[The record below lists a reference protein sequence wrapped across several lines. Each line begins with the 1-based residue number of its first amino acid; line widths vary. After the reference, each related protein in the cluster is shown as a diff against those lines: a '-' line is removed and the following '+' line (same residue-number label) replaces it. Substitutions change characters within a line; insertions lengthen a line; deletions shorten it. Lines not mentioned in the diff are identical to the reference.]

1 MGWQAGRGRDR
12 LAVIDEG
19 EWMRLKS
26 RRLGLT
32 LGLALACPALAGY
45 AVSAQRPK
53 ISRPV
58 QVEPRPMP
66 PLPPAVL
73 DDRLAIGGEDINARM
88 KNTRMTVEVK
98 VNGRGP
104 YRFLVDSG
112 ADTSVVGMRIARDL
126 QLPLARPV
134 TLHGMTGSAVV
145 DRVKVDEL
153 QLGTSLVNGLELPAL
168 REVDLG
174 GEGMI
179 GIDAL
184 VEQRL
189 MMDFEKRIIK
199 SEDARQPATLLDG
212 EIVVRAR
219 RQRGQLILTQVRA
232 AGLPLEAVIDTGSE
246 ITIGNLK
253 LRDKL
258 IKGHKDKFVTIEA
271 TGVTGVTIPLQLA
284 RIGELR
290 LGSVRLRN
298 VPIAF
303 ADAPPFTVFGLEN
316 EPALLLG
323 TDLLETFRRVSLDFR
338 ARKVRFQL
346 RKCGT
351 QGILINTQPTSLMR
365 LSSEDRGAVCRR

>member
-1 MGWQAGRGRDR
+1 MLLRT
-12 LAVIDEG
+12 
-19 EWMRLKS
+19 S
-26 RRLGLT
+26 RCGPIVA
-32 LGLALACPALAGY
+32 LALALAVMTGD
-45 AVSAQRPK
+45 AVGAVQESRQKPK
-53 ISRPV
+53 IGKPIPTN
-58 QVEPRPMP
+58 PREML
-66 PLPPAVL
+66 PLPPALL
-73 DDRLAIGGEDINARM
+73 DDTLSIGGEDINAR
-88 KNTRMTVEVK
+88 KINTRMTVEVR

-112 ADTSVVGMRIARDL
+112 ADTSVVGLRIARDL
-126 QLPLARPV
+126 QLPLGRPA
-134 TLHGMTGSAVV
+134 TLHGMTASAVV
-145 DRVKVDEL
+145 DRVLVDQL
-153 QLGTSLVNGLELPAL
+153 QMGSSTIYEMELPAL

-174 GEGMI
+174 GDGMI

-189 MMDFEKRIIK
+189 MMDFEKRVIK
-199 SEDARQPATLLDG
+199 SEDARLPAVRLDG

-219 RQRGQLILTQVRA
+219 SRRGQLILTQVRA
-232 AGLPLEAVIDTGSE
+232 AGLPLDAVIDTGSE
-246 ITIGNLK
+246 ITIGNLA

-258 IKGHKDKFVTIEA
+258 IKGHRDKFVTVAA
-271 TGVTGVTIPLQLA
+271 TGVTGVTMDLQLA

-303 ADAPPFTVFGLEN
+303 ADAPPFTVFGLSE

-351 QGILINTQPTSLMR
+351 TGILISTQPTSITR
-365 LSSEDRGAVCRR
+365 LSSEDKGAVCRR